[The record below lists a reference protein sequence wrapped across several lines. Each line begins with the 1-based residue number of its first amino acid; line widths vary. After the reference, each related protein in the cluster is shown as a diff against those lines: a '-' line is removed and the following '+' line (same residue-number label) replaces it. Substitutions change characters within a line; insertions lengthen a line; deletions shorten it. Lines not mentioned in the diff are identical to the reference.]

1 MVVLLAA
8 VVAQVLS
15 VQTQVVVILVLA
27 VQELHLLLLE
37 HP

>member
-27 VQELHLLLLE
+27 VQELRLLLLE
-37 HP
+37 HL